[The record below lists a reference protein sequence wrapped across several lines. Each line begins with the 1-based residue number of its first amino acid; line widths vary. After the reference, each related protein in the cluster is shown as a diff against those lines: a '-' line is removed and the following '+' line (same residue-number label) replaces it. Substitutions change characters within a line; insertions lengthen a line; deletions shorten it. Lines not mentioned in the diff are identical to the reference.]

1 MLVKDRKY
9 LIGLKVLATIALCCT
24 IVLWCGLW
32 IGSCVPVSQ
41 SQENTQHVTDK
52 LDSKYD
58 LTTKFN
64 GKVVTQSVK
73 LSHSTDIFYTGQTE
87 QLEAEFIPSNTL
99 DKDVE
104 FISDTPSVATV
115 DQNGV
120 VTYKNYGWA
129 QITVRLKS
137 NPSVSDFV
145 SVTSYGK
152 HPNDV
157 KQPSIEFPT
166 ASESGF
172 LVGTTHKPT
181 LNNGQTYYIAATFKS
196 SNKDVATVVDGY
208 VSGVSEGT
216 ATITATYKSTGKSVS
231 TTVTVLKNPDFVKP
245 TDIVFKQNPTLYIG
259 DNNTNLHDIVE
270 SVEPMGAKRQ
280 YAFSVKTDDKSIL
293 SFKYQ
298 QFIPHKTG
306 QVRLTYTSI
315 FNPSLSKD
323 VVVTVAKIPPVSL
336 SIAGPDVVSA
346 NYSSLYYA
354 KHSPQAYPKDVKWE
368 IVTGKATITKNGRLT
383 AGRLG
388 TVTIRA
394 TSTIDPTIWQEKTV
408 QVKLFASP
416 YVMVRKFLGHGG
428 LSALLGLGIFGTLFL
443 LCRRKWLCF
452 PLTPLLSFVY
462 AGISESIQ
470 HFTPGRVCSIF
481 DIFTDF
487 IGSLVGMAIA
497 VVLVVI
503 VLTVWYLANK
513 KSFRTLAYAYKNLC
527 FGNLFKKTYRF
538 DAEYAR
544 DARENT
550 IENDIAI
557 NEVAC
562 NKTD

>member
-1 MLVKDRKY
+1 MLTKDRKY
-9 LIGLKVLATIALCCT
+9 LIGLKVFAMIALLCT
-24 IVLWCGLW
+24 VALWSGLW

-73 LSHSTDIFYTGQTE
+73 LSNSTDIFYTGQTE
-87 QLEAEFIPSNTL
+87 QLDAEFIPSNTL

-129 QITVRLKS
+129 QITMRLKS
-137 NPSVSDFV
+137 NPSVCDSV

-152 HPNDV
+152 HPNEV
-157 KQPSIEFPT
+157 EQPSIEFPT
-166 ASESGF
+166 ASKSGF

-181 LNNGQTYYIAATFKS
+181 LNNDETYYIAATFKS
-196 SNKDVATVVDGY
+196 SNNDVATVVDGY

-216 ATITATYKSTGKSVS
+216 ATITATYKTTGKSFS
-231 TTVTVLKNPDFVKP
+231 TTVTVLPNPDFIKP

-259 DNNTNLHDIVE
+259 DYNTNLHDIVKG
-270 SVEPMGAKRQ
+270 VAPMGAQRQ
-280 YAFSVKTDDKSIL
+280 YAFSVETDDKSIL

-306 QVRLTYTSI
+306 QVRLTYTSV

-323 VVVTVAKIPPVSL
+323 VVVTVAKIPPASL
-336 SIAGPDVVSA
+336 SISGPDVISA
-346 NYSSLYYA
+346 NFRTKYYA
-354 KHSPQAYPKDVKWE
+354 KHSPKAYPKDVKWE
-368 IVTGKATITKNGRLT
+368 VVSGKKATLTKDGKLT
-383 AGRLG
+383 AMRLG
-388 TVTIRA
+388 SVTIRA
-394 TSTIDPTIWQEKTV
+394 TSTIDPTVWQEKTI

-428 LSALLGLGIFGTLFL
+428 LSALLGFGIFGTLFL
-443 LCRRKWLCF
+443 LCRHKWLCL
-452 PLTPLLSFVY
+452 PLTPPLAFIY

-481 DIFTDF
+481 DIAVDF
-487 IGSLVGMAIA
+487 IGATLGMAVAIVLVSLVLAI
-497 VVLVVI
+497 
-503 VLTVWYLANK
+503 WRLASK
-513 KSFRTLAYAYKNLC
+513 KSFNSLLYAHKNLC
-527 FGNLFKKTYRF
+527 FATLFKKTYKF
-538 DAEYAR
+538 DEEYK
-544 DARENT
+544 RE
-550 IENDIAI
+550 I
-557 NEVAC
+557 
-562 NKTD
+562 